1 MTGDGQLVAGEATVG
16 PRWGSSADDELA
28 IPIITA
34 SEPVPLDVPSSRRS
48 CNPCRPVW
56 NALSAV
62 AHVVLLVFKIIYI
75 VLALAVYAML
85 LMPGF
90 LRMIYYYFF
99 NKGVV
104 RGLVYGD
111 KPRQRLDLYYPPSST
126 RAPATTDGATYP
138 LVIYVTGGAWT
149 IGYKAWG
156 ALLGR
161 RLSEQGVLVACLDYR
176 NFPQGDALDM
186 LEDVNTG
193 ICWVLRRAH
202 RLGGDPDNVTLVGQ
216 SAGGHLAGLSLL
228 RQAEQAASAGGHSS
242 GGGHAGAGGAGSGVV
257 RGLVTT
263 AAVSATE
270 AAAAATMSPEDRDA
284 PPGGAAT
291 SPPAAAVPDVEQGN
305 SGGVGGGAVG
315 SSRVGGSGTA
325 HKPGET
331 PLLQSPVSSPPG
343 SLVDGD
349 TAFVGAVAAP
359 AAATTRRRGGGT
371 KVPAYA
377 ALSPLEAARRM
388 APDAAALLPD
398 VLLVHGT
405 ADKTVPCEGSARLAE
420 ALQAA
425 GAVRPVRCVLVP
437 GKTHTAFLLEDPM
450 RGGRD
455 LLMDC
460 VLGAV
465 LGTREDDPAVA
476 DRVHG
481 SLCPGFLCTMA
492 GWVCPF

>member
-1 MTGDGQLVAGEATVG
+1 
-16 PRWGSSADDELA
+16 
-28 IPIITA
+28 
-34 SEPVPLDVPSSRRS
+34 
-48 CNPCRPVW
+48 
-56 NALSAV
+56 
-62 AHVVLLVFKIIYI
+62 
-75 VLALAVYAML
+75 ML
-85 LMPGF
+85 LLPGF

-99 NKGVV
+99 NKCVV
-104 RGLVYGD
+104 RGVLYGD
-111 KPRQRLDLYYPPSST
+111 KPRQRLDLYYPPSS
-126 RAPATTDGATYP
+126 RGAPATTEGATYP

-193 ICWVLRRAH
+193 ICWVLRRVH

-228 RQAEQAASAGGHSS
+228 RQAEQAASGRSALGATPSWSPGCIKAFVGVSGAFDLVGLASHRGGTFRGLLDRILAVDASGMSS
-242 GGGHAGAGGAGSGVV
+242 ADGGGGGAARGVV
-257 RGLVTT
+257 QGIVTT
-263 AAVSATE
+263 AAVSASE
-270 AAAAATMSPEDRDA
+270 VAAAATLSAEDRDA
-284 PPGGAAT
+284 PPPGGPAV
-291 SPPAAAVPDVEQGN
+291 PPALPDIEQGGGGGSAAVSSAIIAQG
-305 SGGVGGGAVG
+305 SDK
-315 SSRVGGSGTA
+315 
-325 HKPGET
+325 HGET
-331 PLLQSPVSSPPG
+331 PLLRSPVSSSAPG
-343 SLVDGD
+343 SLADGQ
-349 TAFVGAVAAP
+349 AP
-359 AAATTRRRGGGT
+359 AGAAAGGAMAGTRRGGT
-371 KVPAYA
+371 RVPAYD

-388 APDAAALLPD
+388 GSDAAALLPD

-425 GAVRPVRCVLVP
+425 GATRPVRCVLVP

-465 LGTREDDPAVA
+465 LGGGEDDPAIGG
-476 DRVHG
+476 RVYS
-481 SLCPGFLCTMA
+481 SLCPGFLCTAA